1 LKLLV
6 PYLRKQATQLASK
19 MRFISAQFLAFF
31 EKDLWLK
38 NAQNANAMARI
49 LASRVESMP
58 ELNIT
63 ASVDSNAVF
72 VQIPPELNKWLKEQ
86 GYWFYN
92 WDESRNEVRWMTSF
106 DTTEH
111 EVHQFADTIQQGLA
125 KLDKIA
131 IL

>member
-1 LKLLV
+1 
-6 PYLRKQATQLASK
+6 
-19 MRFISAQFLAFF
+19 
-31 EKDLWLK
+31 
-38 NAQNANAMARI
+38 
-49 LASRVESMP
+49 MP

-72 VQIPPELNKWLKEQ
+72 VQIPLELNKWLKDQ

-92 WDESRNEVRWMTSF
+92 WNESRNEVRWMTSF
-106 DTTEH
+106 DTTEY